1 MTHTQAICETW
12 LQPFDR
18 YSIWNMPIGSNAHY
32 IPANIGK
39 AGWVGVDK
47 ELFYQLNSNDP
58 QRPVYAPYSWT
69 ERSRSGGQYQGLNLP
84 ISDYLIVE
92 DCKPNETPNN
102 ASAFLLPDG
111 HTIVQLNP
119 LARPTVGGDMYG
131 WRAPDQ
137 DITEMGIYGGHGG
150 SGLSSIGGSI
160 RKGELIGDTPI
171 QHALKVNIWS
181 NKYLAYNHDETPG
194 YRWPADRAD
203 NYAADTYR
211 GINPELEMGALLA
224 IPSDLTAESLGLET
238 TAGKKLFDT
247 LKNYGAYVVDDSA
260 WDAHYWACE
269 QGVEEEFAKNY
280 GYNMSRSSGLC
291 YKDYC
296 SQIIAFSCKL
306 S

>member
-1 MTHTQAICETW
+1 MFGGKIRKNLTVGHPDATDEEVEEAARLAGANLFIDTQAICETW

-58 QRPVYAPYSWT
+58 QRAVYAPYSWT

-84 ISDYLIVE
+84 ISDNLIVE

-102 ASAFLLPDG
+102 ASAFLMPDG

-137 DITEMGIYGGHGG
+137 DITDMGIYGGHGG

-160 RKGELIGDTPI
+160 RKGELIDDAPI

-181 NKYLAYNHDETPG
+181 NKYL
-194 YRWPADRAD
+194 
-203 NYAADTYR
+203 
-211 GINPELEMGALLA
+211 
-224 IPSDLTAESLGLET
+224 
-238 TAGKKLFDT
+238 
-247 LKNYGAYVVDDSA
+247 
-260 WDAHYWACE
+260 
-269 QGVEEEFAKNY
+269 QGQPRRRFLN
-280 GYNMSRSSGLC
+280 SSG
-291 YKDYC
+291 KVFSFAASC
-296 SQIIAFSCKL
+296 SGVNCIL
-306 S
+306 